1 VARSDGG
8 ILSTEPIGDDNV
20 IRKHNKLLSSNAN
33 ELRNNMTSQEKH
45 LWYDYLREYPVRIL
59 RQKIIENFIADF
71 YCSKGKLIIEIDGSQ
86 HYSEEGLEHD
96 QERTIILNNYGL
108 KVIRFS
114 NLDIDR
120 SFDAVCQMIDNEI
133 KKRVINIVEN

>member
-1 VARSDGG
+1 
-8 ILSTEPIGDDNV
+8 V

-120 SFDAVCQMIDNEI
+120 SFDDVCRMIDNEI